1 MALTQKEKWL
11 LLIQKLSLADSC
23 WGKVQSSPA
32 LTGMLIAFVLCR
44 NFPGNYG
51 YHEFTRATI
60 MFCLENGIS
69 QPFSPTSSFYVLSS
83 PSSMILPELRGLDV
97 NVLFRAELL
106 KILPS
111 PMLIFFWHF
120 CKKSGSHSWMAMHIA
135 SIFYPCLFMWQY
147 HAGFSSMV
155 L

>member
-1 MALTQKEKWL
+1 
-11 LLIQKLSLADSC
+11 
-23 WGKVQSSPA
+23 
-32 LTGMLIAFVLCR
+32 
-44 NFPGNYG
+44 
-51 YHEFTRATI
+51 

-111 PMLIFFWHF
+111 PMLIFFGTFVKNQVAIVEW
-120 CKKSGSHSWMAMHIA
+120 
-135 SIFYPCLFMWQY
+135 PCI
-147 HAGFSSMV
+147 
-155 L
+155 